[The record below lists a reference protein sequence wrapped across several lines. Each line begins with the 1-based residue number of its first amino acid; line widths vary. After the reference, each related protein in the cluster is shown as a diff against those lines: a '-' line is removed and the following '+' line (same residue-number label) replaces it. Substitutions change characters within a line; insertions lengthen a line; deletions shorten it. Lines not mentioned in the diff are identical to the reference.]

1 MKKAVSVIDC
11 KARFVAKRKSAL
23 DKAYDVLTKAG
34 KILKRPNKMVS
45 GAVIAA
51 ILGGL
56 IKATALTQTFPEP
69 WDTLGNVI
77 LFVAVILIVADIAKG
92 GLYD

>member
-1 MKKAVSVIDC
+1 M
-11 KARFVAKRKSAL
+11 AKQKSTL
-23 DKAYDVLTKAG
+23 DKISDILTKAG
-34 KILKRPNKMVS
+34 KLLKGPHKVAS
-45 GAVIAA
+45 GAVVAA

-69 WDTLGNVI
+69 WDTLGNAMLFIAIIVI
-77 LFVAVILIVADIAKG
+77 VIDIAKG